1 MCETCIAARIR
12 RQRRDSSSTTCCKP
26 CSFSRTQSCT
36 SSCPGD
42 HEVVLEFCRV
52 HLEDFYPYT
61 QGWLIRLG
69 LLLISQSLCN
79 LTRAICKLSA
89 NLAIPLSYNLWL
101 QPLFGLS
108 CCLARKWLTSLSHI
122 QYIKLQI
129 SEMKLASNM
138 IIIYMLYYSFV
149 AAPKPIGVR
158 LFQSGNHAERHPHPP
173 KIFQLSIA
181 RSGFV

>member
-1 MCETCIAARIR
+1 MYLRSWVQPVINPLQNFRGGGTVMCETCIAARIR

-52 HLEDFYPYT
+52 RLEDFCPYT

-79 LTRAICKLSA
+79 LTGAICKLSA

-101 QPLFGLS
+101 QPLFGYP
-108 CCLARKWLTSLSHI
+108 AVWH
-122 QYIKLQI
+122 
-129 SEMKLASNM
+129 AS
-138 IIIYMLYYSFV
+138 
-149 AAPKPIGVR
+149 G
-158 LFQSGNHAERHPHPP
+158 
-173 KIFQLSIA
+173 
-181 RSGFV
+181 

>member
-1 MCETCIAARIR
+1 MYLRSWVQPVINPLQNFRGGGTVMCETCIAARIR

-52 HLEDFYPYT
+52 RLEDFCPYT

-101 QPLFGLS
+101 QPLFGYP
-108 CCLARKWLTSLSHI
+108 AVWH
-122 QYIKLQI
+122 
-129 SEMKLASNM
+129 AS
-138 IIIYMLYYSFV
+138 
-149 AAPKPIGVR
+149 G
-158 LFQSGNHAERHPHPP
+158 
-173 KIFQLSIA
+173 
-181 RSGFV
+181 

>member
-1 MCETCIAARIR
+1 MYLRSWVQPVINPLQNFRGGGTVMCETCIAARIR

-101 QPLFGLS
+101 QPLFGYP
-108 CCLARKWLTSLSHI
+108 AVWH
-122 QYIKLQI
+122 
-129 SEMKLASNM
+129 AS
-138 IIIYMLYYSFV
+138 
-149 AAPKPIGVR
+149 G
-158 LFQSGNHAERHPHPP
+158 
-173 KIFQLSIA
+173 
-181 RSGFV
+181 

>member
-1 MCETCIAARIR
+1 MYLRSWVQPVINPLQNFRGGGTVMCETCIAARIR

-69 LLLISQSLCN
+69 LLLIYLP
-79 LTRAICKLSA
+79 IWLSRCPTTSGY
-89 NLAIPLSYNLWL
+89 NRCLAILLSGTQVVDIAQSHTIYKTADIRNE
-101 QPLFGLS
+101 
-108 CCLARKWLTSLSHI
+108 TS
-122 QYIKLQI
+122 
-129 SEMKLASNM
+129 
-138 IIIYMLYYSFV
+138 F
-149 AAPKPIGVR
+149 
-158 LFQSGNHAERHPHPP
+158 
-173 KIFQLSIA
+173 
-181 RSGFV
+181 